1 MLGDSFR
8 RQWSAAKTYA
18 ARNGLDLDE
27 SLTFRDMGMSG
38 FKGAN
43 AVRGELAA
51 FRRGVEDGMIAPGS
65 FLLVED
71 FDRLSRM
78 NPWEALPVFQEII
91 NNGIT
96 VVTLKDERAWTRE
109 GLREHPFQIM
119 ETLLAMY
126 NGHQESVKKS
136 LRLAAVHEGKRK
148 ALLAGGS
155 LHKPYKHGPA
165 WIRWNAD
172 TKAFELVEER
182 AAVVRRIF
190 ALADEGKHPDTIAR
204 TLNAENVPTWATSK
218 RVAAFWRGTYVRK
231 VLINPAAAGTLV
243 MHRSGED
250 EKTRAR
256 RDKVEGTIKGFYPAA
271 VSEELFERLA
281 ERRKSAAPRGRHAG
295 DKITS
300 LFSGLGKCAKCG
312 STVVRLSKGQYV
324 YLVCS
329 RAHAKGDCAYTA
341 VPYGEVESAVI
352 ENCAALV
359 DEAPRGA
366 DTTEVEADIISAEE
380 ALSALVDASKA
391 LTDDFVETRNPT
403 LRARLRELS
412 KEIEEDEQALKGLKE
427 KRDRLS
433 APYLLRRIE
442 ALGAAL
448 KAQPF
453 DVHQA
458 NLALRAV
465 VSSIVLDVERS
476 RLTFHWRDTDQTSY
490 LTVNTGKHSRLF
502 DGASSERDSIT

>member
-1 MLGDSFR
+1 
-8 RQWSAAKTYA
+8 
-18 ARNGLDLDE
+18 
-27 SLTFRDMGMSG
+27 
-38 FKGAN
+38 
-43 AVRGELAA
+43 
-51 FRRGVEDGMIAPGS
+51 
-65 FLLVED
+65 
-71 FDRLSRM
+71 
-78 NPWEALPVFQEII
+78 
-91 NNGIT
+91 
-96 VVTLKDERAWTRE
+96 
-109 GLREHPFQIM
+109 M

-126 NGHQESVKKS
+126 NGHQDSVKKS

-391 LTDDFVETRNPT
+391 LTDDYVETRNPT

-412 KEIEEDEQALKGLKE
+412 KEIEEDEQGLKGLKE